1 MLDLKL
7 VREHPEIIR
16 DMLAKRG
23 VSFPLDE
30 LLAKDAKRRQMLTEV
45 QRLKH
50 QRNQLSLEIAQAKRE
65 GRDVSEK
72 MLVVKELS
80 ERIDRLDAEAE
91 ALDREVNNLMKALP
105 NLIHE
110 SVPIGRDESDNVVV
124 RRWGEPK
131 PFQIQPKDH
140 ITLGLLLDMIDIER
154 AAKVAGSRFYYLKNN
169 LVRLNYALISYA
181 LDFLKRK
188 GFTLLQPPYMLRREA
203 IEGTIILSD
212 FEEVIYKIEGED
224 LYLIG
229 TAEHAIAAMHM
240 DEILDGSMLPLRYGG
255 ISPCFRKEAGAHG
268 RDTKGIFR
276 VHQFEKVEQ
285 FVFSKPEDSWREHEM
300 MIRNAEEFFQSLEIP
315 YRVVLL
321 CSGDLGKTSA
331 KTYDLEAW
339 FPAQNTY
346 REVVSCSNCLDYQAR
361 RLRIK
366 YRDKPNEE
374 SKFVHTLNSTL
385 VATERTLIAI
395 MENHQ
400 NEDNTINIPKV
411 LRPYFG
417 DEKLMLPNRVGLKSM

>member
-7 VREHPEIIR
+7 VRERPDIVR
-16 DMLAKRG
+16 DMLVKRG

-30 LLAKDAKRRQMLTEV
+30 LLMKDAERRRLLTEV
-45 QRLKH
+45 QKLKH
-50 QRNQLSLEIAQAKRE
+50 QRNIISLEIAQAKKE
-65 GRDVSEK
+65 GKDVSEK
-72 MLVVKELS
+72 MRAVKELS
-80 ERIDRLDAEAE
+80 DRIDQLDSEAN
-91 ALDREVNNLMKALP
+91 ALDQEVSSLLKALP

-110 SVPIGRDESDNVVV
+110 SVPVGMDESGNVVV

-131 PFQIQPKDH
+131 PFQTPPRDH
-140 ITLGLLLDMIDIER
+140 ITLGAWLDIIDTDR
-154 AAKVAGSRFYYLKNN
+154 AAKVSGSRFYYLKDN

-181 LDFLKRK
+181 LDFLKQR
-188 GFTLLQPPYMLRREA
+188 GFILIQPPYMLKREA
-203 IEGTIILSD
+203 IEGSVIISD
-212 FEEVIYKIEGED
+212 FEDVIYKIEDED

-240 DEILDGSMLPLRYGG
+240 GEILDGFQLPLRYGG

-285 FVFSKPEDSWREHEM
+285 FIFSKPEDSWREHELLL
-300 MIRNAEEFFQSLEIP
+300 RNAEEFFQSLEIP

-366 YRDKPNEE
+366 YRDRPNEE

-385 VATERTLIAI
+385 VATERALIAI

-400 NEDNTINIPKV
+400 NEDSSINIPKV

-417 DEKLMLPNRVGLKSM
+417 DERLVLQNRVGLKSM

>member
-7 VREHPEIIR
+7 VREHPEIIK
-16 DMLAKRG
+16 DMLEKRN
-23 VSFPLDE
+23 VSFPLEE
-30 LLAKDAKRRQMLTEV
+30 LLSKDVKRRQLLTEV

-50 QRNQLSLEIAQAKRE
+50 QRNLISLEIAQMKKEGKDTSAKL
-65 GRDVSEK
+65 S
-72 MLVVKELS
+72 LVKDLS
-80 ERIDRLDAEAE
+80 NRIEQLDAEAKI
-91 ALDREVNNLMKALP
+91 LDEEVNNLLKALP

-110 SVPIGRDESDNVVV
+110 SVPVGKDESDNVVI

-131 PFQIQPKDH
+131 IMQSPVKDH
-140 ITLGLLLDMIDIER
+140 ITLGLSLNVIDIER

-169 LVRLNYALISYA
+169 LVRLNYALIAYA
-181 LDFLKRK
+181 LDFLKER
-188 GFTLLQPPYMLRREA
+188 GFSLLQPPYMLKREA
-203 IEGTIILSD
+203 IEGSVILSD
-212 FEEVIYKIEGED
+212 FEDVIYKIENED

-240 DEILDGSMLPLRYGG
+240 DEILDGSILPLRYGG
-255 ISPCFRKEAGAHG
+255 VSPCFRKEAGAHG

-285 FVFSKPEDSWREHEM
+285 FIFSKPEDSWKEHELLL
-300 MIRNAEEFFQSLEIP
+300 RNAEEFFQSLEIP
-315 YRVVLL
+315 YRVVVL
-321 CSGDLGKTSA
+321 CTGDLGKTSA

-385 VATERTLIAI
+385 VATERALIAI
-395 MENHQ
+395 MENNQ
-400 NEDNTINIPKV
+400 NEDNSISIPKV

-417 DEKLMLPNRVGLKSM
+417 EEKLVLPNKSRT

>member
-7 VREHPEIIR
+7 VRERPDVIR

-30 LLAKDAKRRQMLTEV
+30 LLAKDARRRQMLTEV

-50 QRNQLSLEIAQAKRE
+50 QRNLLSLEIAQAKRE

-72 MLVVKELS
+72 MLLVKELS

-91 ALDREVNNLMKALP
+91 ALDREVNNLLKALP
-105 NLIHE
+105 NLIDE

-124 RRWGEPK
+124 RSWGEPK
-131 PFQIQPKDH
+131 PLQIKPKDH
-140 ITLGLLLDMIDIER
+140 ITLGHLLDIIDIDR

-181 LDFLKRK
+181 LDFLKQK

-203 IEGTIILSD
+203 MEGAIILSD
-212 FEEVIYKIEGED
+212 FEDVIYKIEGED

-240 DEILDGSMLPLRYGG
+240 GEILDGSTLPLRYGG

-300 MIRNAEEFFQSLEIP
+300 LIRNAEEFFQSLEIP

-366 YRDKPNEE
+366 YRDKPNEV

-417 DEKLMLPNRVGLKSM
+417 DEKLTLPDRVGLKSM

>member
-1 MLDLKL
+1 MLDLRL
-7 VREHPEIIR
+7 VRERPDLIR

-50 QRNQLSLEIAQAKRE
+50 QRNLLSLEIAQAKRE
-65 GRDVSEK
+65 GKDVSEK

-80 ERIDRLDAEAE
+80 ESIDRLDAEAE
-91 ALDREVNNLMKALP
+91 ALDREVSNLLKALP

-110 SVPIGRDESDNVVV
+110 SVPIGRDESDNLVI
-124 RRWGEPK
+124 RSWGEPK
-131 PFQIQPKDH
+131 QFQITPKDH
-140 ITLGLLLDMIDIER
+140 ITLGLLLDIIDIDR
-154 AAKVAGSRFYYLKNN
+154 AAKVAGSRFYYLKDN

-181 LDFLKRK
+181 LDFLKQK
-188 GFTLLQPPYMLRREA
+188 GFTLLQPPYMLKKEA
-203 IEGTIILSD
+203 IEGTIIISD
-212 FEEVIYKIEGED
+212 FEDVIYKIEGED

-240 DEILDGSMLPLRYGG
+240 DEILDGSLLPLRYGG

-285 FVFSKPEDSWREHEM
+285 FVFSKPEDSWKEHEM

-361 RLRIK
+361 RLMIK

-400 NEDNTINIPKV
+400 NEDNSISIPKV

-417 DEKLMLPNRVGLKSM
+417 DERLGLQSRVGLKSM

>member
-1 MLDLKL
+1 MLDLRL
-7 VREHPEIIR
+7 VRERPDMIR

-23 VSFPLDE
+23 VSFPLEE
-30 LLAKDAKRRQMLTEV
+30 LLAKDVKRRQMLTEV

-50 QRNQLSLEIAQAKRE
+50 QRNLLSLEIAQAKRD
-65 GRDVSEK
+65 GKDVPEK
-72 MLVVKELS
+72 MLEVKDLS
-80 ERIDRLDAEAE
+80 EKIDLLDSEAE
-91 ALDREVNNLMKALP
+91 ALDREVTNLLKALP
-105 NLIHE
+105 NLLHE
-110 SVPIGRDESDNVVV
+110 SVPIGKDESDNVVV

-131 PFQIQPKDH
+131 PFQTPPSDH
-140 ITLGLLLDMIDIER
+140 ITLGLLLNIIDIDR
-154 AAKVAGSRFYYLKNN
+154 AGKVAGSRFYYLRSE

-181 LDFLKRK
+181 LDFLKQK
-188 GFTLLQPPYMLRREA
+188 GFTLLQPPYMLKREA
-203 IEGTIILSD
+203 IEGTVIMSD
-212 FEEVIYKIEGED
+212 FEDVIYKIEGED

-240 DEILDGSMLPLRYGG
+240 DEIFDGSKLPLRYGG
-255 ISPCFRKEAGAHG
+255 VSPCFRKEAGAHG

-285 FVFSKPEDSWREHEM
+285 FVFSKPEDSWSEHEM
-300 MIRNAEEFFQSLEIP
+300 LIRNAEEFFQSLEIP

-321 CSGDLGKTSA
+321 CSGDLGKISA

-361 RLRIK
+361 GLRIK
-366 YRDKPNEE
+366 YRDRPNEG

-395 MENHQ
+395 LENNQ
-400 NEDNTINIPKV
+400 NEDSSINIPKA

-417 DEKLMLPNRVGLKSM
+417 EERLLLGDRVGLKSM

>member
-1 MLDLKL
+1 MLDLRL
-7 VREHPEIIR
+7 VRERPDIIK

-23 VSFPLDE
+23 VSFPFDE

-50 QRNQLSLEIAQAKRE
+50 QRNLLSLEIAQAKRE
-65 GRDVSEK
+65 GKDVSEK
-72 MLVVKELS
+72 MLAVKELS
-80 ERIDRLDAEAE
+80 ERIDRLDSEAD
-91 ALDREVNNLMKALP
+91 ALDQEVSNLIKALP

-110 SVPIGRDESDNVVV
+110 SVPIGKDESENVIV

-131 PFQIQPKDH
+131 PLQIQNKDH
-140 ITLGLLLDMIDIER
+140 ITLGLLLDIIDIER

-181 LDFLKRK
+181 LDFLKQK
-188 GFTLLQPPYMLRREA
+188 GFILLQPPYMLKREA
-203 IEGTIILSD
+203 IEGTVIISD
-212 FEEVIYKIEGED
+212 FEDVIYKIEGED

-240 DEILDGSMLPLRYGG
+240 NETLDGSLLPLRYGG

-300 MIRNAEEFFQSLEIP
+300 LIRNAEEFFQTLEIP

-366 YRDKPNEE
+366 YRNKPNEE

-395 MENHQ
+395 MENNQ
-400 NEDNTINIPKV
+400 NEDGSINIPKV

-417 DEKLMLPNRVGLKSM
+417 NEKLMLPSRVGLKSL

>member
-7 VREHPEIIR
+7 VRERPDVIR

-30 LLAKDAKRRQMLTEV
+30 LLAKDARRRQMLTEV

-50 QRNQLSLEIAQAKRE
+50 QRNLLSLEIAQAKRE

-72 MLVVKELS
+72 MLLVKELS

-91 ALDREVNNLMKALP
+91 ALDREVNNLLKALP
-105 NLIHE
+105 NLIDE

-124 RRWGEPK
+124 RSWGEPK
-131 PFQIQPKDH
+131 PLQIKPKDH
-140 ITLGLLLDMIDIER
+140 ITLGLLLDIIDIDR

-181 LDFLKRK
+181 LDFLKQK

-203 IEGTIILSD
+203 MEGAIILSD
-212 FEEVIYKIEGED
+212 FEDVIYKIEGED

-240 DEILDGSMLPLRYGG
+240 GEILDGSTLPLRYGG

-285 FVFSKPEDSWREHEM
+285 FVFSKPEGSWREHEM
-300 MIRNAEEFFQSLEIP
+300 LIRNAEEFFQSLEIP

-385 VATERTLIAI
+385 VATERALIAI

-417 DEKLMLPNRVGLKSM
+417 DEKLTLPDRVGLKSM